1 VVSDQIVELRE
12 FGIRNIREAAERI
25 AGHVVRTPVL
35 TSRALDGCAGAHLFA
50 KAEVLQLTG
59 SFKIRGAL
67 NKVLGLDE
75 AALPNGIIGHSAGNH
90 AAAVAAAAHI
100 VGCPATVVVPANAP
114 QIKINNCRAWG
125 AEVIFYDPD
134 SQDRAAVTASIA
146 ADRGMSV
153 IPPFDDYDIMAGAG
167 TVGLELAEDLLTQG
181 AIPDAVVV
189 NCSGGGL
196 ASGVLVAMEHH
207 FPWIQKYIVEPK
219 GYNQM
224 ARSLDTG
231 EVCSNPVARTT
242 IMDGI
247 SGPVAGE
254 RPLRV
259 LTKLGVTPLTVDD
272 AQALH
277 AVAAAYQHLKVVVE
291 PAGAASLAAI
301 LSMAANITP
310 RKVAVI
316 FSGGNVDPAT
326 YTAALDTMSSGP

>member
-1 VVSDQIVELRE
+1 MVSDQIVEPRE
-12 FGIRNIREAAERI
+12 FGIRNIREAGERI

-67 NKVLGLDE
+67 NKVLRLDE

-90 AAAVAAAAHI
+90 AAALAAAAHI
-100 VGCPATVVVPANAP
+100 VGCPAAVVVPANAP
-114 QIKINNCRAWG
+114 QIKIDNCRAWG

-134 SQDRAAVTASIA
+134 TQDRAIVTASIA

-181 AIPDAVVV
+181 VIPDTVVV

-207 FPWIQKYIVEPK
+207 FPGIKKYIVEPT

-259 LTKLGVTPLTVDD
+259 LTKLGVTPLTVND
-272 AQALH
+272 AQALQ
-277 AVAAAYQHLKVVVE
+277 AVAAAYQHFKIVVE

-301 LSMAANITP
+301 LSKAANITP
-310 RKVAVI
+310 RNVAVI

-326 YTAALDTMSSGP
+326 YTAALDTISSGR